1 MEEKNE
7 YCINIDN
14 LEIIL
19 TKSNIHLSD
28 EEKSNVIEIINS
40 DSVNN
45 KITNSDLDYS
55 KKIIVLRIYLEWKNY
70 VIENRFKTDSFIDN
84 SDKMSRIAQKIKEI
98 KKRGIDNNSQIEN
111 IQTKYLYEKEEP
123 QQNDK
128 KEIER
133 LKKKY
138 LYDNYSLSKNKKL
151 NDYGYYS
158 DSKEIK
164 MEIKNIENKHL
175 YDEQNEENDKNI
187 KDDLLNE
194 KFKILKMRLE
204 MINIL
209 KYDNQAISEE
219 IADHREIYKNNI
231 EAIEVYRKKIDREVV
246 EERINYDIDYEYK
259 YKNILKPLIEKYIEN
274 TNYIKEYI
282 NETIDFYQKN
292 INKDNDNN
300 IDQLQYADKDY
311 RNQEEKQLD
320 TIENIDNMLLS
331 KNQSYSEDKY
341 ECNSKEDN
349 IDRIKM
355 LKNTFH
361 LVSTQFIRINR

>member
-1 MEEKNE
+1 
-7 YCINIDN
+7 
-14 LEIIL
+14 
-19 TKSNIHLSD
+19 
-28 EEKSNVIEIINS
+28 
-40 DSVNN
+40 
-45 KITNSDLDYS
+45 
-55 KKIIVLRIYLEWKNY
+55 
-70 VIENRFKTDSFIDN
+70 
-84 SDKMSRIAQKIKEI
+84 
-98 KKRGIDNNSQIEN
+98 
-111 IQTKYLYEKEEP
+111 YLYEKEEP

-187 KDDLLNE
+187 KDDLLDA

-300 IDQLQYADKDY
+300 ID
-311 RNQEEKQLD
+311 
-320 TIENIDNMLLS
+320 
-331 KNQSYSEDKY
+331 
-341 ECNSKEDN
+341 
-349 IDRIKM
+349 
-355 LKNTFH
+355 
-361 LVSTQFIRINR
+361 